1 MISQCNDIPLKITF
15 HRLRLSSPIT
25 ESPPQSPDKIV
36 DFCGKDGLADD
47 GNLEVLGH
55 DGLDQGGG
63 GGGGG
68 AGHCRQRRALSQLAS
83 QRQPGVVSKVNDTS

>member
-1 MISQCNDIPLKITF
+1 MISQCNDIIVKITF
-15 HRLRLSSPIT
+15 HRLRSSSSFT
-25 ESPPQSPDKIV
+25 ESPPKSPDKIV

-47 GNLEVLGH
+47 GDLEVLGH

-68 AGHCRQRRALSQLAS
+68 ADHCRQRRALSQLAS

>member
-1 MISQCNDIPLKITF
+1 MISQCNDIHLKITF
-15 HRLRLSSPIT
+15 HRLRSSSPFT
-25 ESPPQSPDKIV
+25 ESLPQSPDKIV

-63 GGGGG
+63 GGG
-68 AGHCRQRRALSQLAS
+68 ADHCRQRRALSQLAS